1 AIFNVTIRSYDTCL
15 ASLTNIQLLI
25 YVKMMYI
32 YITQVIDS
40 LCRCVV
46 MACII
51 TPTWTRNPYLFFVDP
66 IHDCLIHFLFNTQV
80 LLPLCRFREKIN
92 HNFGSV
98 CLKIIEGHNNCFLMN
113 VWMVFKIS
121 FNTMNGCFNL
131 IDR

>member
-1 AIFNVTIRSYDTCL
+1 YFQFL
-15 ASLTNIQLLI
+15 F
-25 YVKMMYI
+25 YVEMMYI
-32 YITQVIDS
+32 YIKQVLDF
-40 LCRCVV
+40 LCRCIMIV
-46 MACII
+46 CILPPAWNSNRYI
-51 TPTWTRNPYLFFVDP
+51 FFGDDL
-66 IHDCLIHFLFNTQV
+66 HDVLIDVLFNTQV
-80 LLPLCRFREKIN
+80 LIPLCRFREKIN